1 MNVILFMSLIVNLK
15 YTYLIF
21 TATNKQRL
29 KNFQNTHKHSQ
40 SLSKDSLFTLKTL
53 STIMDAPHK
62 YLKARQAEFDRKVEA
77 GIRHFSETGQPI
89 PDVARVPAA
98 EGSSWCLDGSATDTN
113 FGTVDYIVGKYTP
126 KRLAEILLKQQKE
139 SRYHRRLNKLA
150 GHDWK
155 KIIATLS
162 EMETKHALS
171 TAHQESLLNASKE
184 HVASLWKQVTDLE
197 PLVERLEMRDE
208 ENETLMRL
216 YIGVKDECSDLQEQL
231 KMTRSENEKGLMV
244 TRDLLEEEIGTLQEL
259 YSEKEEECKT
269 LREQLGRSGQWD

>member
-1 MNVILFMSLIVNLK
+1 
-15 YTYLIF
+15 
-21 TATNKQRL
+21 
-29 KNFQNTHKHSQ
+29 
-40 SLSKDSLFTLKTL
+40 
-53 STIMDAPHK
+53 MDAPHK

-150 GHDWK
+150 DHDWK
-155 KIIATLS
+155 KLLATLS

-171 TAHQESLLNASKE
+171 TAHQESLLKASKE
-184 HVASLWKQVTDLE
+184 RQVSLWKQVTDLE
-197 PLVERLEMRDE
+197 PLVERLEARDE
-208 ENETLMRL
+208 ENDNLMRL
-216 YIGVKDECSDLQEQL
+216 YRRVSDECCDLQEQL
-231 KMTRSENEKGLMV
+231 KMARSENEKGLMV
-244 TRDLLEEEIGTLQEL
+244 TRDLLEEEIGNLQELYSDKEVECGTLREQLKMARSENEKGIMVTRDLLEEEIGNLQEL
-259 YSEKEEECKT
+259 YSEKEEECES
-269 LREQLGRSGQWD
+269 LREQLKMGQCGGGRLNEWD